1 MDRTGLL
8 CEELFDGG
16 WQEGELRVTQQ
27 DIRALQTAKSAVR
40 AGVELLMKRLGVS
53 CEEVQ
58 EVYLAGGFGRFL
70 DVESAARIG
79 LFPQGLSGKVRAVG
93 NTSLLGAAHYGGRRK
108 APEMAQELKK
118 KAEVMNL
125 AGEPGFY
132 EKYLE
137 NLEF

>member
-1 MDRTGLL
+1 M
-8 CEELFDGG
+8 
-16 WQEGELRVTQQ
+16 TQQ

-79 LFPQGLSGKVRAVG
+79 LFPKELAGKVRAVG
-93 NTSLLGAAHYGGRRK
+93 NTSLLGAALYGGRRK

>member
-1 MDRTGLL
+1 MSNTSFR
-8 CEELFDGG
+8 
-16 WQEGELRVTQQ
+16 
-27 DIRALQTAKSAVR
+27 
-40 AGVELLMKRLGVS
+40 
-53 CEEVQ
+53 
-58 EVYLAGGFGRFL
+58 GGF
-70 DVESAARIG
+70 
-79 LFPQGLSGKVRAVG
+79 
-93 NTSLLGAAHYGGRRK
+93 LGGARRK